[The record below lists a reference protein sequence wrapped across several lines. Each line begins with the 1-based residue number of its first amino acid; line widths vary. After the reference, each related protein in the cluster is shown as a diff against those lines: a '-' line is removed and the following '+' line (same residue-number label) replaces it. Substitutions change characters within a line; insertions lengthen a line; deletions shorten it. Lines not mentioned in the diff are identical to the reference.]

1 MRPIKPLAHT
11 RIKRAS
17 LGKFL
22 IVSLPFLSTLASA
35 FIPADPEDSVET
47 ATPTPFGQSLI
58 AGMTG
63 YCQKAVDTMLP
74 GLTNLTCS
82 SSGRTGNCWGA
93 PDGLGCG
100 VFVAGP
106 RGCTRTTEQ
115 MKAAFNNIRAHDCK
129 ICGTVTDDD
138 NGKDNCQIKIDYV
151 TGCNNH
157 N

>member
-1 MRPIKPLAHT
+1 M
-11 RIKRAS
+11 
-17 LGKFL
+17 KFP

-35 FIPADPEDSVET
+35 FFPADPEDSVET

-58 AGMTG
+58 AGPSFNCKGSSQCGHFPGMTG

-74 GLTNLTCS
+74 GLVLDTNG
-82 SSGRTGNCWGA
+82 GRTGNCWGA

-106 RGCTRTTEQ
+106 GGCTRTTGQ

-138 NGKDNCQIKIDYV
+138 NGNDNCQIKIDYV

>member
-1 MRPIKPLAHT
+1 
-11 RIKRAS
+11 
-17 LGKFL
+17 
-22 IVSLPFLSTLASA
+22 
-35 FIPADPEDSVET
+35 
-47 ATPTPFGQSLI
+47 
-58 AGMTG
+58 MTG

-115 MKAAFNNIRAHDCK
+115 MKAAFNNIRAHDSWGSVYEGRRMWEAPALN
-129 ICGTVTDDD
+129 ILLRIGYSREIFE
-138 NGKDNCQIKIDYV
+138 QR
-151 TGCNNH
+151 
-157 N
+157 